1 MGCPSISV
9 TSTYTL
15 ATGETRAVTQ
25 YYEPVLK
32 RKAVAPEPRAQ
43 ANAATLVKK
52 NFFERIVAQV
62 RTWVQSR
69 VATVKLNQ
77 ALLPFISK
85 AKDKASVP
93 LTENHTEKLASA
105 LAYANTANDG
115 PDELIDKVVRSSV
128 KGLTLEQQS
137 ALREQ
142 VKGKLTDDHF
152 LLVLNNCVQDARVAK
167 GENYLAEGL
176 EIFAQNSVSAF
187 HVNQAADA
195 IQDSLET
202 ILDLVHPG
210 STAIAPSDTE
220 LPLSDQFR
228 SASMIITKENVH
240 AWFNRQ
246 PPGQQ
251 PRIRSNL
258 RATAADSAMAVSTH
272 RSDRL
277 LQAFCELIM
286 DLLPPAPKR

>member
-15 ATGETRAVTQ
+15 ATGETRPVTQ
-25 YYEPVLK
+25 YFEPVLK
-32 RKAVAPEPRAQ
+32 RNAVAPEPRAQ

-52 NFFERIVAQV
+52 NFFERIVEEV

-85 AKDKASVP
+85 AKDKASVS
-93 LTENHTEKLASA
+93 LMENHFEKLASA

-115 PDELIDKVVRSSV
+115 PDELIDKVVRNSV

-142 VKGKLTDDHF
+142 VKGKLNEDHF
-152 LLVLNNCVQDARVAK
+152 LLALNNCVQDARVAK

-176 EIFAQNSVSAF
+176 EIFTQYSVSPF
-187 HVNQAADA
+187 DVDQAADA
-195 IQDSLET
+195 IQHSLET

-210 STAIAPSDTE
+210 SDAIAPSDTE
-220 LPLSDQFR
+220 LPLRDQFR
-228 SASMIITKENVH
+228 SASMIITRKNVQ

-246 PPGQQ
+246 PPAQQ

-258 RATAADSAMAVSTH
+258 RATAGDSAMAASIH
-272 RSDRL
+272 RSDQL
-277 LQAFCELIM
+277 LQAFCEQIM
-286 DLLPPAPKR
+286 DSLPPATKR